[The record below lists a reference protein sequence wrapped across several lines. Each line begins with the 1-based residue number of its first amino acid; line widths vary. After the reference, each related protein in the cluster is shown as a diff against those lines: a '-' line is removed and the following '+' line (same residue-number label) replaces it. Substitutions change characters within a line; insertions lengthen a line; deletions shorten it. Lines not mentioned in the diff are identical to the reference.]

1 MPCRWPC
8 RKQCSG
14 LGAAVCDTTPP
25 LRQADVRHDATPSAY
40 GHWPRPDEVAF
51 STTETTA
58 GGVQHHQTMWRTAK
72 KSSLCTGSVQCAAP
86 ALRAARVACGPRAT
100 GHGPRPQP
108 QATPHTAGRGPR
120 PTTRNP
126 HITTTKTAS
135 LPPVASRSR
144 RSPPRP
150 LRASAFVFRRWLAPP
165 APRCSLPSL
174 GRTGPRFVFRS

>member
-86 ALRAARVACGPRAT
+86 ALVWRVGHGPRAT

-120 PTTRNP
+120 PTTRNQPTHHHHQDRQSAASRQSQSPIPSKAPSGFGFRLSSVARPPRSSLLAALAGP
-126 HITTTKTAS
+126 HWAS
-135 LPPVASRSR
+135 LC
-144 RSPPRP
+144 
-150 LRASAFVFRRWLAPP
+150 F
-165 APRCSLPSL
+165 
-174 GRTGPRFVFRS
+174 